1 MGFMNVYEP
10 MYIYIIQY
18 YTYCTLIII
27 YIFLQVGQTKIGYYT
42 TLPHSSESLLDFHHA
57 WDRDICP
64 ENMSWKY
71 CESERNGTAMW
82 IFVVLCHIMY
92 CHTTLYNIIQHYN
105 LSQRLLWLQ
114 TSTRRGHDAGLSWT
128 RKTRNRRNQNQNRKN
143 QSSSPIKRYKTWH
156 PLTMSWTVAGEIE
169 VFWPGVRRLRFGE
182 HPSRL
187 YCTRMAREWTTAWC
201 LLYRILCECP
211 CAAFIGG
218 YSSVI
223 QCRYAAGEWNMLFQ
237 NRSQD
242 RSCT

>member
-27 YIFLQVGQTKIGYYT
+27 YIYFYKWGKRKSGT
-42 TLPHSSESLLDFHHA
+42 TLLCHTALNRSLISIMPGIATSAQKTCRGNTAKAKEMEPQCESL
-57 WDRDICP
+57 
-64 ENMSWKY
+64 SY
-71 CESERNGTAMW
+71 
-82 IFVVLCHIMY
+82 FVISCIVIQHY
-92 CHTTLYNIIQHYN
+92 TTLYNITTCHN
-105 LSQRLLWLQ
+105 AFCDFKHQRDVGTMRDYLGPEKRV
-114 TSTRRGHDAGLSWT
+114 TGVT
-128 RKTRNRRNQNQNRKN
+128 KTKTRKN

-201 LLYRILCECP
+201 LLYRIL
-211 CAAFIGG
+211 
-218 YSSVI
+218 V
-223 QCRYAAGEWNMLFQ
+223 
-237 NRSQD
+237 
-242 RSCT
+242 

>member
-10 MYIYIIQY
+10 MYIYIY
-18 YTYCTLIII
+18 YTILYILHINYYI
-27 YIFLQVGQTKIGYYT
+27 YIDNFLQVGQTKIGYYT

-128 RKTRNRRNQNQNRKN
+128 RKTRNRRNPKPKPGKT
-143 QSSSPIKRYKTWH
+143 SPALRLKDIRRDIPWRC
-156 PLTMSWTVAGEIE
+156 PELSQA
-169 VFWPGVRRLRFGE
+169 RLRCFGRGFE
-182 HPSRL
+182 DFDSGNILRA
-187 YCTRMAREWTTAWC
+187 CTAREWHENEPLHGVYC
-201 LLYRILCECP
+201 IVFSYRMRMPLRCIHWRR
-211 CAAFIGG
+211 
-218 YSSVI
+218 I
-223 QCRYAAGEWNMLFQ
+223 Q
-237 NRSQD
+237 
-242 RSCT
+242 